1 MIRAGP
7 AAGGGGGKDPPQGG
21 RTPQGGA
28 YHHLDWLVFVATTRR
43 ASARRAGIGVRRTYV
58 KTDASSEFSGQSG
71 FPYHEQNQ
79 LQRLHD
85 CFSLESSPTHVLRST
100 CTSMTGLGGVGSA
113 AAAIAWRGIGK
124 RSLVRRRRP
133 NHQPQLLLGPE
144 FVATISPM
152 KRILCLCPVLSN
164 PEEADAT
171 LVGEGY
177 QLWRIGMAVSDP
189 YLAYAT
195 PIEIDDDGKTSEEQA
210 HGLYVYK
217 GIGAVNKAAHP
228 TYWKG
233 MAPTRQEFLQQVGY
247 QDIGG
252 IAFARPLRMRHTRTT
267 QLDAEKFDDA
277 RRSLQTIVGN
287 FTNRIDP
294 SLVEGALEPRGGDG
308 LHLQTRVRPSEFNL
322 QCFIDRGLTYEE
334 ALEMAECEPEM
345 WEATFDLEV
354 DVSEE
359 KILIQDVSPS
369 VQAAAV
375 LNSFLWDTTG
385 GWRNTFA

>member
-1 MIRAGP
+1 
-7 AAGGGGGKDPPQGG
+7 
-21 RTPQGGA
+21 
-28 YHHLDWLVFVATTRR
+28 
-43 ASARRAGIGVRRTYV
+43 
-58 KTDASSEFSGQSG
+58 
-71 FPYHEQNQ
+71 
-79 LQRLHD
+79 
-85 CFSLESSPTHVLRST
+85 
-100 CTSMTGLGGVGSA
+100 MTGLGGVGSA
-113 AAAIAWRGIGK
+113 AAAIARRGIGK

-133 NHQPQLLLGPE
+133 NHQPQLLSGPE
-144 FVATISPM
+144 FVANISPM

-195 PIEIDDDGKTSEEQA
+195 PIEIIDDDGKASEGQA

-233 MAPTRQEFLQQVGY
+233 MAPTKQEFLQQIGY

-267 QLDAEKFDDA
+267 QLDAERLDFA
-277 RRSLQTIVGN
+277 MHNLSSVLGT
-287 FTNRIDP
+287 FTNKIDP
-294 SLVEGALEPRGGDG
+294 SLVEGALGPRDGDG
-308 LHLQTRVRPSEFNL
+308 LDLKTKVRPSEFNL

-334 ALEMAECEPEM
+334 ALEMAKCEPEM
-345 WEATFDLEV
+345 WEAINLESEV

-359 KILIQDVSPS
+359 KIQDVSPS

>member
-1 MIRAGP
+1 MLL
-7 AAGGGGGKDPPQGG
+7 QNS
-21 RTPQGGA
+21 Q
-28 YHHLDWLVFVATTRR
+28 
-43 ASARRAGIGVRRTYV
+43 GIGV
-58 KTDASSEFSGQSG
+58 F
-71 FPYHEQNQ
+71 
-79 LQRLHD
+79 
-85 CFSLESSPTHVLRST
+85 SSPLSRRIITFYTR
-100 CTSMTGLGGVGSA
+100 TSMTGLGGVGSA

-133 NHQPQLLLGPE
+133 NHQPQLLSGPE
-144 FVATISPM
+144 FVANISPM

-195 PIEIDDDGKTSEEQA
+195 PIEIDDDDDDGKTSEEQA

-294 SLVEGALEPRGGDG
+294 SLVEGALEPRDGDG
-308 LHLQTRVRPSEFNL
+308 LHLKTRIRPSEFNL

-354 DVSEE
+354 DGSEE